1 MTLYFALPFLN
12 RRRCTCPVSY
22 SARRNDGNRE
32 SVGSDPLPLFFSLLL
47 VVFLVFMNGFFVA
60 AEFAMVKVRGS
71 RIDALVQEGHKRAKL
86 AVHLTDNLD
95 AYLSACQLGITLA
108 SLGLGWIGEPAI
120 ADVLEPL
127 LLSMGI
133 ESGVVLHTISF
144 AIAFS
149 IITFLHI
156 VLGELAPKTLA
167 IRKSEGVTLWTAG
180 PMIWF
185 HKLMYPFIWFL
196 NGTANRLLRMFGIM
210 PASEHDSAHTEDEIR
225 ILMKESHKSGLI
237 DNTEMTLVDNIFE
250 FTETTAR
257 EIMIP
262 RTEMNCLYANLPF
275 EENQQMALQEM
286 HTRYP
291 VCENDK
297 DNIIGFVHIKDIL
310 KVSSQELS
318 SIRQIIRP
326 ITTVPESMQISQLLK
341 LMQKKKTQIAI
352 LIDEYGGT
360 SGLVTLED
368 IMEEIV
374 GEIQDEFDEERPDI
388 ERKDETTY
396 SINGLMLIEEVNSY
410 FGIEIESDDY
420 DTIGGWIYSQIEI
433 PPKRGQGILY
443 GETHKFVIEE
453 TDNLRI
459 SRITVRIIEDG
470 ENTEGLLVAETG

>member
-1 MTLYFALPFLN
+1 MHLVPRN
-12 RRRCTCPVSY
+12 
-22 SARRNDGNRE
+22 SARRNGGIRE
-32 SVGSDPLPLFFSLLL
+32 SVGSDPLPIWLSLLL

-71 RIDALVQEGHKRAKL
+71 RIDTLVQEGHKRAKL
-86 AVHLTDNLD
+86 AENLTNNLD

-108 SLGLGWIGEPAI
+108 SLGLGWIGEPAV
-120 ADVLEPL
+120 ADLLEPL
-127 LLSMGI
+127 LHSAGI
-133 ESGVVLHTISF
+133 ENEVVLHTISF

-149 IITFLHI
+149 LITFLHI
-156 VLGELAPKTLA
+156 VLGELAPKSLA
-167 IRKSEGVTLWTAG
+167 IRKAEGVTLWTAG
-180 PMIWF
+180 PMIVF
-185 HKLMYPFIWFL
+185 HKVMYPFIWFL
-196 NGTANRLLRMFGIM
+196 NGTANRMLRLIGIT
-210 PASEHDSAHTEDEIR
+210 PASEHESAHTEEEIR

-237 DNTEMTLVDNIFE
+237 DNTELTLVDNIFE
-250 FTETTAR
+250 FAETTAR

-262 RTEMNCLYANLPF
+262 RTEMNVLYANLSF
-275 EENQQMALQEM
+275 EENKKIALQEM

-310 KVSSQELS
+310 RADGKQPE
-318 SIRQIIRP
+318 SIREFLRP

-341 LMQKKKTQIAI
+341 LMQKNKTQIAI

-388 ERKDETTY
+388 ERKDDRTY
-396 SINGLMLIEEVNSY
+396 SINGLLLIEEVNS
-410 FGIEIESDDY
+410 FFNLDIESDDY

-433 PPKRGQGILY
+433 PPKRGQGVLY
-443 GETHKFVIEE
+443 KDTHKFVIEE

-459 SRITVRIIEDG
+459 SRITVRLIKDD
-470 ENTEGLLVAETG
+470 ENSENLFTTEKTG

>member
-1 MTLYFALPFLN
+1 
-12 RRRCTCPVSY
+12 
-22 SARRNDGNRE
+22 
-32 SVGSDPLPLFFSLLL
+32 VGSDPLPIWLSLLL

-71 RIDALVQEGHKRAKL
+71 RIDTLVQEGHKRAKL
-86 AVHLTDNLD
+86 AENLTNNLD

-108 SLGLGWIGEPAI
+108 SLGLGWIGEPAV
-120 ADVLEPL
+120 ADLLEPVL
-127 LLSMGI
+127 HAAGI
-133 ESGVVLHTISF
+133 ENEGLLHTISF
-144 AIAFS
+144 AIAFTF
-149 IITFLHI
+149 ITFLHI

-167 IRKSEGVTLWTAG
+167 IRKAEGVTLLTAR
-180 PMIWF
+180 PMIAF
-185 HKLMYPFIWFL
+185 YKVMYPFIWLL
-196 NGTANRLLRMFGIM
+196 NGTANSMLRMVGIA
-210 PASEHDSAHTEDEIR
+210 PASEKESAHTEEEIR

-237 DNTEMTLVDNIFE
+237 DNTELTLVDNIFE

-262 RTEMNCLYANLPF
+262 RTEMNVLYANLSF
-275 EENQQMALQEM
+275 EENKRIALQEM

-297 DNIIGFVHIKDIL
+297 DNIIGFVHIRDIL
-310 KVSSQELS
+310 RAEKPV
-318 SIRQIIRP
+318 SIRDILRP

-388 ERKDETTY
+388 ERKDDRTY
-396 SINGLMLIEEVNSY
+396 SINGLLLIEEVNSY
-410 FGIEIESDDY
+410 FNLDIESDDY

-433 PPKRGQGILY
+433 PPTRGQGVFY
-443 GETHKFVIEE
+443 KDTHKFVIEE

-459 SRITVRIIEDG
+459 SRITVHLIKDDENSG
-470 ENTEGLLVAETG
+470 ELLPAEKTG